1 MMYCYDCSHPL
12 DETQFCPGC
21 GKDVHLYKKALMISN
36 RYYNDGLEKASTR
49 NLTGAVESLR
59 QSVKF
64 NKANIDARNLLGL
77 VYFEMGE
84 VVLALGEWV
93 ISKNLKPERNF
104 SDKYLNL
111 MKSNPGR
118 LENMNQA
125 VKKFNQGLVYCE
137 NGSLDLAVIQLKKVL
152 SINPKFVKAHQL
164 LALLYLNAQQWG
176 KAKTQLNKCM
186 RIDNGSVI
194 THRYMREADRMMLPE
209 ERRQVAASE
218 KKNVALNA
226 VQEKHG
232 NETIIKPVH
241 RFKPT
246 SGFNISGLLV
256 GLIIGIAFAVFLIL
270 PARIQEVTQERKQD
284 LTAISEESDLKSAK
298 LLEYEGQIARLTAEK
313 EGLQEELTAL
323 TTSGD
328 KSVTDALMDAV
339 TLYMNAPAELDPIM
353 EALNPV
359 TEETLSESSEEYVA
373 LYERLMQD
381 VGEQIAERYYD
392 TAYTAYRGQDY
403 ETAIENFLK
412 SRQYDKENVDAL
424 YYLGMSYYRAEM
436 TDEARRTLDEVTTLF
451 AGSGRASQAENTLAE
466 INNAND

>member
-1 MMYCYDCSHPL
+1 MMYCYHCAHPL
-12 DETQFCPGC
+12 DETRFCPEC

-64 NKANIDARNLLGL
+64 NKSNIDARNLLGL

-93 ISKNLKPERNF
+93 ISKNLRPERNL

-111 MKSNPGR
+111 MKSNPGK

-164 LALLYLNAQQWG
+164 LALLYLNARQWG
-176 KAKTQLNKCM
+176 KTKSQLNKCM
-186 RIDNGSVI
+186 RIDNGSVL
-194 THRYMREADRMMLPE
+194 THRYMQEAERMMLPE
-209 ERRQVAASE
+209 ERRRLASE
-218 KKNVALNA
+218 KKNASGNA

-241 RFKPT
+241 RLKAT
-246 SGFNISGLLV
+246 NGFNISGLLV

-270 PARIQEVTQERKQD
+270 PARIQEVTAERKQD
-284 LTAISEESDLKSAK
+284 LTAISEESDAKSAK
-298 LLEYEGQIARLTAEK
+298 LIEYEAQIARLTEEK
-313 EGLQEELTAL
+313 DTLDEELTTL
-323 TTSGD
+323 KTSGD
-328 KSVTDALMDAV
+328 KSVTNALMAAV
-339 TLYMNAPAELDPIM
+339 TLYMNDPSDMEGIM
-353 EALNPV
+353 ETLSPV
-359 TEETLSESSEEYVA
+359 SEETLADSSEDYVA
-373 LYERLMQD
+373 LYERLVED
-381 VGEQIAERYYD
+381 VGVEIAARYYN
-392 TAYTAYRGQDY
+392 TGYSAFRTEDY
-403 ETAIENFLK
+403 DTAIENFLK
-412 SRQYDKENVDAL
+412 SRQYNKEHVDTL
-424 YYLGMSYYRAEM
+424 YFLGMSYYRADKI
-436 TDEARRTLDEVTTLF
+436 DEARRTLDEVTTLF
-451 AGSGRASQAENTLAE
+451 EGTGRAQQAANTLAE